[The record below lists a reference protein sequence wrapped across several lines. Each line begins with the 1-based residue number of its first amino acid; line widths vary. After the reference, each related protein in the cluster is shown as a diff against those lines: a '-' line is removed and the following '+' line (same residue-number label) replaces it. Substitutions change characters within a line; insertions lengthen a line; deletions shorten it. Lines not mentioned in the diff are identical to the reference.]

1 MPSIHV
7 VVHLA
12 ISLIAFLHAIN
23 FAVGGAGLTP
33 CLPASKIWRF
43 QLVVILSVRFRPDAS
58 SWEHVRAVDHHPDPE
73 TMSVTRC
80 VRGTRAPFQ
89 TLLDYL
95 EGGET
100 LNEFLEQF
108 PIVKI
113 LPCPT
118 CSDSSPANLPGPVT
132 ECYALQ
138 HICSR

>member
-1 MPSIHV
+1 LDLFYLSGSDAPHRIIREPSIV
-7 VVHLA
+7 
-12 ISLIAFLHAIN
+12 
-23 FAVGGAGLTP
+23 T
-33 CLPASKIWRF
+33 
-43 QLVVILSVRFRPDAS
+43 
-58 SWEHVRAVDHHPDPE
+58 PDPE
-73 TMSVTRC
+73 TMNVTRC

-89 TLLDYL
+89 TLPDYL

-138 HICSR
+138 HMCSR